1 MRIDIDFN
9 LTPHPLT
16 GDLAIKRDK
25 NALKQSIRNIVLTSY
40 YERGFFVEFG
50 TPIRASLFENVSPL
64 EASTIK
70 DNITTAIQNFEPQ
83 AELIDVFVE
92 VENDTNEMFA
102 TVIYSKLNSIDPE
115 RLVIELQRIR

>member
-1 MRIDIDFN
+1 MRKDIDFN

-16 GDLAIKRDK
+16 GDIAVKKER

-64 EASTIK
+64 QAATIK
-70 DNITTAIQNFEPQ
+70 DNVQTAIENFEPQ
-83 AELIDVFVE
+83 AELIDVYI
-92 VENDTNEMFA
+92 NTDNPDNTMYA
-102 TVIYSKLNSIDPE
+102 TVIYNRVNSPE
-115 RLVIELQRIR
+115 PEEIVIELQRIR